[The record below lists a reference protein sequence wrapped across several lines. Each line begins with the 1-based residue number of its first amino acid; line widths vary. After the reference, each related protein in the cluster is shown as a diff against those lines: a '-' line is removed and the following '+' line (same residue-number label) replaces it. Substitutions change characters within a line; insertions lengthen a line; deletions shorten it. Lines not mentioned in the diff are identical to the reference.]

1 MFHAILGWYDDF
13 KFTWAWVKI
22 FHVRLNTKKINI
34 YGECVLS
41 IHEECGVSI
50 HEECG
55 VSIHEGANKIVNSDV
70 AKTLE
75 NVQETSSHLL

>member
-50 HEECG
+50 HE
-55 VSIHEGANKIVNSDV
+55 GANKIVNSDV

>member
-13 KFTWAWVKI
+13 KFTWAWAKI
-22 FHVRLNTKKINI
+22 FHVRLSTKKINI
-34 YGECVLS
+34 YGACVL
-41 IHEECGVSI
+41 SI

-55 VSIHEGANKIVNSDV
+55 VSIHEGANKIVNSGV